1 MSELMKAPRI
11 KHWIHVLRDGKMVF
25 DKETN
30 EAIDKV
36 FEQIHLI
43 APCGDDE
50 RRDIWL
56 KAERGTAE
64 DYDDYEYLK
73 EEEIVDSYEE
83 FLRMWQ
89 EEYPDEV
96 NWFHLVT
103 LERDD
108 YRAIFLGRELI
119 YQSRVYEKHEV
130 YEYGLKE
137 LFVWMESAV
146 KNCVEELRNETYNI
160 DVKNNLAFRQRTGTI
175 SRKDYWELFPDIKE
189 SYLADISDEEIQLF
203 VRSIEDQKDGEPV
216 GSYLTDMTAG
226 KFYEYCAIGYK
237 ANQYEHLEGLA
248 AKEQYYKKAD
258 GRDEGLAEL
267 NVDSAEEFEAW
278 YNDRHRGGGHPWE
291 VCRGGNSTHIDLYV
305 RHNENGF
312 FLSVRGKAW
321 TRSIEAIKFYNALRA
336 EGVAVYLH
344 DAKGITDRLL
354 GRDRLGIVPEHV
366 IPSYCEAWFPGMDIL
381 DFMNLPYEQDEYE
394 LMLPKITWLEEQEQ
408 KLLKKI

>member
-119 YQSRVYEKHEV
+119 YQSRVYEKHDV
-130 YEYGLKE
+130 Y
-137 LFVWMESAV
+137 
-146 KNCVEELRNETYNI
+146 
-160 DVKNNLAFRQRTGTI
+160 
-175 SRKDYWELFPDIKE
+175 KDL
-189 SYLADISDEEIQLF
+189 
-203 VRSIEDQKDGEPV
+203 
-216 GSYLTDMTAG
+216 
-226 KFYEYCAIGYK
+226 
-237 ANQYEHLEGLA
+237 
-248 AKEQYYKKAD
+248 
-258 GRDEGLAEL
+258 
-267 NVDSAEEFEAW
+267 
-278 YNDRHRGGGHPWE
+278 
-291 VCRGGNSTHIDLYV
+291 
-305 RHNENGF
+305 
-312 FLSVRGKAW
+312 
-321 TRSIEAIKFYNALRA
+321 
-336 EGVAVYLH
+336 
-344 DAKGITDRLL
+344 
-354 GRDRLGIVPEHV
+354 
-366 IPSYCEAWFPGMDIL
+366 
-381 DFMNLPYEQDEYE
+381 
-394 LMLPKITWLEEQEQ
+394 
-408 KLLKKI
+408 

>member
-1 MSELMKAPRI
+1 MSEMMKAPRI
-11 KHWIHVLRDGKMVF
+11 NHWINVLRGGKMVF

-36 FEQIHLI
+36 FEQLHLI

-50 RRDIWL
+50 RREIWL
-56 KAERGTAE
+56 KAERGSAE

-73 EEEIVDSYEE
+73 EEEIVDTYED

-103 LERDD
+103 IERED

-119 YQSRVYEKHEV
+119 YQSRVYEEHEV

-137 LFVWMESAV
+137 LFVWMEQAV
-146 KNCVEELRNETYNI
+146 KKCVEDLQNGTYNC
-160 DVKNNLAFRQRTGTI
+160 DVQNNLSARQRTGTI
-175 SRKDYWELFPDIKE
+175 SRKDYWEMFPDCREAFFSEITDAE
-189 SYLADISDEEIQLF
+189 IDADS
-203 VRSIEDQKDGEPV
+203 S
-216 GSYLTDMTAG
+216 
-226 KFYEYCAIGYK
+226 
-237 ANQYEHLEGLA
+237 
-248 AKEQYYKKAD
+248 
-258 GRDEGLAEL
+258 
-267 NVDSAEEFEAW
+267 EEFEAW
-278 YNDRHRGGGHPWE
+278 YNDRNRGGGHPWE
-291 VCRGGNSTHIDLYV
+291 VCRGGNSTHIDLFV
-305 RHNENGF
+305 RHNEHGY

-321 TRSIEAIKFYNALRA
+321 TRSIEAIKFYNALRQ

-354 GRDRLGIVPEHV
+354 GSDRIGIVPEHV
-366 IPSYCEAWFPGMDIL
+366 IPAYCESWFPGMEIL

-394 LMLPKITWLEEQEQ
+394 AMLPKITWLEEQKQ
-408 KLLKKI
+408 KLLKKN